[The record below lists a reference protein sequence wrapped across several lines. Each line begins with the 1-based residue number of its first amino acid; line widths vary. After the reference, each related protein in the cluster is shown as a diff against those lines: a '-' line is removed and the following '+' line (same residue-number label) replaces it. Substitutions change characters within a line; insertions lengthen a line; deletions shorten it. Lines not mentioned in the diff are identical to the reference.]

1 MLTPKPFRSY
11 PDLVT
16 LLTER
21 NMLVADPARAER
33 KLAQLGYYRLSGY
46 WYPAREFDR
55 DAGTGLAKSCP
66 ASGKPLRKNL
76 FATGTTFE
84 DAVSLYRFDK
94 HLRLHMLDAI
104 ERLEVNLRTV
114 IAHVVGYHH
123 PMAYT
128 DATFIQPKHAN
139 DFISRGKIRNK
150 WIEWSTHQ
158 QVLLKRSTEDSIEWH
173 RRSGRPIPFW
183 VAVEAWDFGALS
195 RYFEILKGT
204 YQNQILARFGLS
216 DARVFAR
223 WLQEINLLRNR
234 CAHHT
239 RIWNQ
244 VSPNPL
250 SAVPSESYFTALNLD
265 RNALT
270 RLYGLV
276 CIIWFLMQK
285 IAPRSNW
292 INSVAD
298 LIDTKPALPGCTFA
312 SFGLPAESGFPRTA
326 FGI

>member
-1 MLTPKPFRSY
+1 MLAPKPFRTY
-11 PDLVT
+11 PDLVA
-16 LLTER
+16 LIQQR
-21 NMLVADPARAER
+21 NMLVADPVRAER

-46 WYPAREFDR
+46 WYPAREFDV
-55 DAGTGLAKSCP
+55 DPVTNQAKICP
-66 ASGKPLRKNL
+66 ISSKPLRQDA
-76 FATGTTFE
+76 FAAGASF
-84 DAVSLYRFDK
+84 DDVVSLYRFDK
-94 HLRLHMLDAI
+94 HLRLLMLDAI
-104 ERLEVNLRTV
+104 ERLEVNLKTV
-114 IAHVVGYHH
+114 IAHVVGYHD

-128 DATFIQPKHAN
+128 DVSYIHPKYAKNFTSH
-139 DFISRGKIRNK
+139 GKPRNK
-150 WIEWSTHQ
+150 WNEWAAKQ
-158 QVLLKRSTEDSIEWH
+158 QQLLDRSTEDSIQWH

-204 YQNQILARFGLS
+204 YQNQILSRFGLT

-244 VSPNPL
+244 VTPNPL
-250 SAVPSESYFTALNLD
+250 SALTSDPYFAALNLD
-265 RNALT
+265 VNALS

-276 CIIWFLMQK
+276 SVVWYLLK
-285 IAPRSNW
+285 KLAPSSDW
-292 INSVAD
+292 IRKVAD
-298 LIDTKPALPGCTFA
+298 LLDSKPGLPGCTFG
-312 SFGLPAESGFPRTA
+312 SLGLPTEAGFPRAA